1 MSTYNNRLKT
11 RLQISKHKIYK
22 KVLKDRGRRFI
33 DLYGTPKLAHI
44 TAKQMV
50 NLDLIGHTWR
60 TGDRYYKLAHRFYG
74 NSELWWIIAWFNR
87 KPTESHLK
95 VGETITIP
103 LPLDKVLAYLK
114 V

>member
-1 MSTYNNRLKT
+1 MSRYNRRVKI
-11 RLQISKHKIYK
+11 RIDGKKHSQYK
-22 KVLKDRGRRFI
+22 KMLKDRGRNFI

-44 TAKQMV
+44 TEKQV
-50 NLDLIGHTWR
+50 VSLQLVGHTWR
-60 TGDRYYKLAHRFYG
+60 SGDRYYRLAHRYYG
-74 NSELWWIIAWFNR
+74 DSELWWIIAWYNR
-87 KPTESHLK
+87 KPTEAHLK